1 MMPGG
6 MDPRKMKALMKQMG
20 IEQEE
25 LRGVIEVIIRTRT
38 KDLVFKEPTVTEVR
52 AQGTRTFQV
61 AGKPDE
67 RPPGA
72 APPPP
77 QAGGKARTEE
87 RAPEPSEFPEDDVR
101 LVMEQA
107 SCSRE
112 RALAALRNCDG
123 SPAEAILSLIS

>member
-38 KDLVFKEPTVTEVR
+38 KDLVFKEPTVVEVR
-52 AQGTRTFQV
+52 AQGTRTYQV
-61 AGKPDE
+61 TGKPDE

-72 APPPP
+72 APAPAP
-77 QAGGKARTEE
+77 AGARGKSEE
-87 RAPEPSEFPEDDVR
+87 RAPEPSEFPEEDVR

-107 SCSRE
+107 SCPRE
-112 RALAALRNCDG
+112 RALAALRACDG
-123 SPAEAILSLIS
+123 SPAEAILSIIA